1 MSGVVNNDM
10 KLFFLDNDVKLV
22 TLIYLSKE
30 NEDDVVVKYEFS
42 FEEFIKLSKQ
52 YSEDKVFFKKLID
65 IGYYVIIKKDE
76 IEYDEQMKKY
86 LSGKHDFEGFSK
98 ETLKSILTV
107 INKKAPIQYNLVT
120 AKREEMKYTLLQDER
135 LSVKTGCI
143 CHMRVDFGPAG
154 TNFLSI
160 YDDHNILLAKMDGF
174 KEEFNRVI
182 ESFRF
187 DEAYNNF
194 LNNRKSLLAYCKN
207 NPQAQFPDDKNRYGF
222 RLDVGVYTYMICCK
236 PYSGEYDFS
245 CIVYDKYRLD
255 THIHNSR
262 KGISFIDSEKKEL
275 FTIADGGTVRLSTS
289 DGDYEDA
296 MCRYLDDFQARIG
309 DKYFYIKEFVKEL
322 EEMNISIEPVR
333 RLLSEKIKAAE
344 NIRNPNKK
352 EAKPVKSMGKKFFY
366 KLSDVSEIKAK
377 FLKEE
382 GFKCLHKVK
391 LYSEE
396 EFINYPDKK
405 MLWPVQNPDDS
416 SEKRYIFYN
425 IADAYKALIKTE
437 QNNRTINPGI

>member
-76 IEYDEQMKKY
+76 AEYEGQLQKF

-98 ETLKSILTV
+98 KTKESILTK
-107 INKKAPIQYNLVT
+107 INKNDLLQYKLVT

-135 LSVKTGCI
+135 LSIKTGCI
-143 CHMRVDFGPAG
+143 CHMRVDFGPSG
-154 TNFLSI
+154 TNFLSL

-174 KEEFNRVI
+174 KDEFNRVI
-182 ESFRF
+182 ESLRF
-187 DEAYNNF
+187 DETHNNF
-194 LNNRKSLLAYCKN
+194 LNNRKSLLAYCKS

-262 KGISFIDSEKKEL
+262 KGIRFIDSEKKEL
-275 FTIADGGTVRLSTS
+275 FTITDGETVRLTTS

-296 MCRYLDDFQARIG
+296 ICRYLDDFQVRIG

-322 EEMNISIEPVR
+322 EVMNVSIEPVR
-333 RLLSEKIKAAE
+333 KSLSEKIKAAE
-344 NIRNPNKK
+344 GMRNPNKK
-352 EAKPVKSMGKKFFY
+352 EEKPIKSAGKKFFY

-377 FLKEE
+377 FLQEE

-391 LYSEE
+391 LYTEE
-396 EFINYPDKK
+396 EFISFPDKK
-405 MLWPVQNPDDS
+405 MLWPVQNPDDK
-416 SEKRYIFYN
+416 SEKRFVFRDM
-425 IADAYKALIKTE
+425 ADAYKALIKTE
-437 QNNRTINPGI
+437 QNNRTL